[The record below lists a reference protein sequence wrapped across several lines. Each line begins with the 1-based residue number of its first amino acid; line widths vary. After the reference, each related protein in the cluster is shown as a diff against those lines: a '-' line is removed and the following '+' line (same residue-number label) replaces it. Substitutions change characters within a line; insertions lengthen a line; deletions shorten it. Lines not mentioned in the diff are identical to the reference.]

1 MTGVLGSPGRQR
13 QSGQPAV
20 LERTDG
26 GADDTG
32 AGSGRVQGA
41 MEEPAESWTLKERG
55 SEGRGKGGG
64 WLRPRASGGDTQS
77 SD

>member
-13 QSGQPAV
+13 QSRQPAV

-26 GADDTG
+26 RADDTG
-32 AGSGRVQGA
+32 AGSGRVREA
-41 MEEPAESWTLKERG
+41 TEEPAESWTLKERG
-55 SEGRGKGGG
+55 SESRGKGGE
-64 WLRPRASGGDTQS
+64 WLRPRAPGGDTQS